1 MWVQHRNN
9 PFPSPV
15 RDDIQMATTPTK
27 RETMATSATTSVP
40 CDVKDFQLADLGK
53 KRIDWAN
60 QSMKVLQIIRK
71 EFIKNQPL
79 KGIRIAACLHV
90 TAETANLMIT
100 LRDGGADVALCASN
114 PLSTQDDVAA
124 CLVRDYN
131 IPVFAVKGEDND
143 TYYQHIMSALDHKP
157 HITMDDGADLVS
169 IALTKRTDVVD
180 GIIAGTEETTT
191 GVIRLRAMAKEGVL
205 KYPIIAVN
213 DADTKH
219 MFDNRYG
226 TGQSTIDGIVRATN
240 FLLAGSKFVVAGYG
254 WCGRG
259 LASRARGLGAE
270 VIVTEIDPTK
280 AIEAVMDGYRV
291 MSMHEAAKI
300 GDVFCTVTGNKNVLA
315 KDHFEVMKDGAII
328 SNSGHFNVEIDI
340 PALEK
345 LSSSKRT
352 TRNFVE
358 EYSLKDGRKINLLGE
373 GRLINLASAEGHPPS
388 VMDMSFADQALSVDY
403 LVKNH
408 KNLEKKVFKV
418 PDELDKRVAKLKLE
432 SMGIKIDRLTPE
444 QEEYL
449 AGWSEG
455 T

>member
-1 MWVQHRNN
+1 
-9 PFPSPV
+9 
-15 RDDIQMATTPTK
+15 MATTSI
-27 RETMATSATTSVP
+27 TS
-40 CDVKDFQLADLGK
+40 DVKNFETADLGK
-53 KRIDWAN
+53 KRIEWAN

-79 KGIRIAACLHV
+79 KGIRVSACLHV
-90 TAETANLMIT
+90 TAETANLMIA

-124 CLVRDYN
+124 SLVRDYN
-131 IPVFAVKGEDND
+131 IPTFAIKGEDND
-143 TYYQHIMSALDHKP
+143 SYYSHIMAALDHKP
-157 HITMDDGADLVS
+157 QITMDDGADLVGV
-169 IALTKRTDVVD
+169 LHTKRTAELANVL
-180 GIIAGTEETTT
+180 GGTEETTT

-205 KYPIIAVN
+205 RYPIVAVN

-219 MFDNRYG
+219 LFDNRYG
-226 TGQSTIDGIVRATN
+226 TGQSTIDGIIRATN

-259 LASRARGLGAE
+259 LASRARGAGAE

-280 AIEAVMDGYRV
+280 ALEAVMDGFRV
-291 MSMHEAAKI
+291 MSMEEAAKI

-315 KDHFEVMKDGAII
+315 KQHFSAMKDGAII

-340 PALEK
+340 PALEN

-352 TRNFVE
+352 TRTFVD
-358 EYSLKDGRKINLLGE
+358 EYTMKDGRRINLLGE
-373 GRLINLASAEGHPPS
+373 GRLINLAAAEGHPAS
-388 VMDMSFADQALSVDY
+388 VMDMSFADQALCCEY
-403 LVKNH
+403 MVKNH
-408 KNLEKKVFKV
+408 ASLEKRVYTV
-418 PDELDKRVAKLKLE
+418 PVDLDKRVAKLKLE
-432 SMGIKIDRLTPE
+432 SLGIKIDRLTSE

-449 AGWSEG
+449 ASWNEG

>member
-1 MWVQHRNN
+1 
-9 PFPSPV
+9 
-15 RDDIQMATTPTK
+15 MATTSI
-27 RETMATSATTSVP
+27 TS
-40 CDVKDFQLADLGK
+40 DIKGLELADLGK
-53 KRIDWAN
+53 KRIEWAN

-79 KGIRIAACLHV
+79 KGIRVSACLHV
-90 TAETANLMIT
+90 TAETANLMIA

-124 CLVRDYN
+124 SLVRDYN
-131 IPVFAVKGEDND
+131 IPTFAIKGEDND
-143 TYYQHIMSALDHKP
+143 SYYSHIMAAVDHKP
-157 HITMDDGADLVS
+157 QITMDDGADLVTV
-169 IALTKRTDVVD
+169 LHTKRTAELANVI
-180 GIIAGTEETTT
+180 GGTEETTT

-205 KYPIIAVN
+205 RYPIVAVN

-219 MFDNRYG
+219 LFDNRYG
-226 TGQSTIDGIVRATN
+226 TGQSTIDGIIRATN

-259 LASRARGLGAE
+259 LASRARGAGAE
-270 VIVTEIDPTK
+270 VIVTEVDPTK
-280 AIEAVMDGYRV
+280 ALEAVMDGYRV
-291 MSMHEAAKI
+291 MSMEEAAKI

-315 KDHFEVMKDGAII
+315 KQHFEAMKDGAII

-352 TRNFVE
+352 TRNFVD
-358 EYSLKDGRKINLLGE
+358 EYSLKDGRRINLLGE
-373 GRLINLASAEGHPPS
+373 GRLINLAAAEGHPAS
-388 VMDMSFADQALSVDY
+388 VMDMSFADQALSCDY
-403 LVKNH
+403 MVKNH
-408 KNLEKKVFKV
+408 ASLEKKVYTV
-418 PDELDKRVAKLKLE
+418 PVDLDKRVAKLKLE
-432 SMGIKIDRLTPE
+432 SLGIKIDRLTSE

-449 AGWSEG
+449 ASWNEG

>member
-1 MWVQHRNN
+1 
-9 PFPSPV
+9 
-15 RDDIQMATTPTK
+15 MATTSI
-27 RETMATSATTSVP
+27 TS
-40 CDVKDFQLADLGK
+40 DVKGFELADLGK
-53 KRIDWAN
+53 KRIEWAN

-79 KGIRIAACLHV
+79 KGMRVSACLHV
-90 TAETANLMIT
+90 TAETANLMIC

-124 CLVRDYN
+124 SLVRDYN
-131 IPVFAVKGEDND
+131 IPVFAIKGEDND
-143 TYYQHIMSALDHKP
+143 SYYSHIMAAIDHRP
-157 HITMDDGADLVS
+157 QFTMDDGADLVS
-169 IALTKRTDVVD
+169 VLHTKRTAELANVI
-180 GIIAGTEETTT
+180 GGTEETTT
-191 GVIRLRAMAKEGVL
+191 GVIRLRAMAKEGML
-205 KYPIIAVN
+205 RYPIIAVN

-226 TGQSTIDGIVRATN
+226 TGQSTIDGIIRATN

-259 LASRARGLGAE
+259 LASRARGAGAE
-270 VIVTEIDPTK
+270 VIVTEVDPTK
-280 AIEAVMDGYRV
+280 ALEAVMDGFRV
-291 MSMHEAAKI
+291 MAMDDAAKL

-315 KDHFEVMKDGAII
+315 KQHFELMKDGAII

-340 PALEK
+340 PSLEK

-352 TRNFVE
+352 TRDFVE
-358 EYSLKDGRKINLLGE
+358 EFTMKDGRRINLLGE
-373 GRLINLASAEGHPPS
+373 GRLINLASAEGHPAS
-388 VMDMSFADQALSVDY
+388 VMDMSFADQALSCEY
-403 LVKNH
+403 MVKNH
-408 KNLEKKVFKV
+408 ASLEKNVYTV
-418 PDELDKRVAKLKLE
+418 PVDLDKRVAKLKLE

-449 AGWSEG
+449 ASWNEG